1 MRFLGLSKP
10 MKKIVKAV
18 LVSGGLLTVASSA
31 SAQGAVGQNQPPD
44 QWVMNCNTE
53 KGRDCPVSAM
63 IDGGPDN
70 LLGTFLIVSYS
81 AAYTTLTV
89 VVDGLGQRASMQV
102 DNNPFVSTD
111 ICTGGACS
119 FVQGKSSQLVQEML
133 KGQHIRVQASTRDD
147 GMAGPLKMHLNGFAA
162 QYQKAVAAQQAR

>member
-1 MRFLGLSKP
+1 MMNRSVVAALGL
-10 MKKIVKAV
+10 AV
-18 LVSGGLLTVASSA
+18 LASSA
-31 SAQGAVGQNQPPD
+31 SAESMVGQNQPPN

-53 KGRDCPVSAM
+53 RGRDCTVSAM

-81 AAYTTLTV
+81 TAYTTLTV

-102 DNNPFVSTD
+102 DGNPFVSTD
-111 ICTGGACS
+111 ICTGGTCS
-119 FVQGKSSQLVQEML
+119 YEQGKSGQLVQEML

-162 QYQKAVAAQQAR
+162 QYQKAVAAQQRR

>member
-1 MRFLGLSKP
+1 MMNRSVVAALGL
-10 MKKIVKAV
+10 AV
-18 LVSGGLLTVASSA
+18 LASSA
-31 SAQGAVGQNQPPD
+31 SAQSMRGQNQPPD
-44 QWVMNCNTE
+44 QWVMNCNIE
-53 KGRDCPVSAM
+53 RGRDCTLSAM

-102 DNNPFVSTD
+102 DGNPFVSTD

-119 FVQGKSSQLVQEML
+119 YEQGKSSQLVQQML
-133 KGQHIRVQASTRDD
+133 TGRRILVQASTRDD
-147 GMAGPLKMHLNGFAA
+147 GMAGPLKMTLNGFAA
-162 QYQKAVAAQQAR
+162 QYQKAVAAQQRR